1 MQNTR
6 AEMETEMKKRVNRL
20 NKFMKIIHVIL
31 RDFPNPRDMINF
43 CVHKKN
49 FSSSLHENLYNFYMN
64 NNRFINNLHK
74 CFRFSKIMLSK
85 IKFFEN
91 KS

>member
-31 RDFPNPRDMINF
+31 RDFPNPRYD
-43 CVHKKN
+43 
-49 FSSSLHENLYNFYMN
+49 
-64 NNRFINNLHK
+64 
-74 CFRFSKIMLSK
+74 
-85 IKFFEN
+85 
-91 KS
+91 